1 MCWQVAV
8 LYVLLVNATTSACNG
23 VSTQWNLLV
32 RSIALYLVVME
43 LAIRMLNAWTVATQH
58 AGCLIYHNVQP
69 PDDS

>member
-1 MCWQVAV
+1 MCGQAAV
-8 LYVLLVNATTSACNG
+8 LYVLLVNATTSASNG

-43 LAIRMLNAWTVATQH
+43 LAIRMLNAGTVATQH
-58 AGCLIYHNVQP
+58 TGCPIYHNVQP